1 MINLI
6 GKWNIVESMQFNDE
20 KGCLDWA
27 KIEDIL
33 AQEDVDREIAML
45 AKSIVLFEEDG
56 NLVFLTPLPEGVS
69 QEEIDEAVAAGEI
82 TLRDG
87 MMITQQN
94 HWKVE
99 NGKNMAD
106 TGVEGEVLGE
116 KVGPWEELKELDGN
130 TIEMM
135 MYRLRKAE

>member
-116 KVGPWEELKELDGN
+116 KVGPWEELKEIDGN

>member
-20 KGCLDWA
+20 KGCMEWA
-27 KIEDIL
+27 KVEDIL
-33 AQEDVDREIAML
+33 AKEDVDREIAML

-69 QEEIDEAVAAGEI
+69 QAEVDAAVAAGQI
-82 TLRDG
+82 KLRDG
-87 MMITQQN
+87 MMLTQQK

-99 NGKNMAD
+99 NEKNMAD

-116 KVGPWEELKELDGN
+116 KVGPWEEIKEVDEN
-130 TIEMM
+130 TIELMF
-135 MYRLRKAE
+135 YRLRKA

>member
-6 GKWNIVESMQFNDE
+6 GKWNIAESMQFNDE
-20 KGCLDWA
+20 KGCMEWA
-27 KIEDIL
+27 KVEDIL
-33 AQEDVDREIAML
+33 AKEDVDREIAML

-69 QEEIDEAVAAGEI
+69 QAEVDAAVAAGQI
-82 TLRDG
+82 KLRDG
-87 MMITQQN
+87 MMLTQQK

-116 KVGPWEELKELDGN
+116 KVGPWEEIKEVDEN
-130 TIEMM
+130 TIELMF
-135 MYRLRKAE
+135 YRLRKV

>member
-20 KGCLDWA
+20 KGCVDWV
-27 KIEDIL
+27 KVEDLL

-87 MMITQQN
+87 MMLTQHNQ
-94 HWKVE
+94 WKVE

-106 TGVEGEVLGE
+106 TGTEGEVLGE
-116 KVGPWEELKELDGN
+116 KVGPWEELKEIDEN
-130 TIEMM
+130 TIEIM

>member
-20 KGCLDWA
+20 KGCMEWA
-27 KIEDIL
+27 KVEDIL
-33 AQEDVDREIAML
+33 AKEDVDREIAML

-69 QEEIDEAVAAGEI
+69 QAEVDAAVAAGQI
-82 TLRDG
+82 KLRDG
-87 MMITQQN
+87 MMLTQQK

-106 TGVEGEVLGE
+106 TGCVDFCLADAFGQGCQENQIAVFF
-116 KVGPWEELKELDGN
+116 KQH
-130 TIEMM
+130 
-135 MYRLRKAE
+135 Y